1 MTTTLLNKAVAY
13 HLGLSESGVSRL
25 RSGSRT
31 PSLAVMQDIEAA
43 YGWTVQDQS
52 NAIRNNTWTEEFEVA
67 LAAYAKD
74 DGDEDAAD

>member
-31 PSLAVMQDIEAA
+31 PSLAVMQNIEAA

-52 NAIRNNTWTEEFEVA
+52 NAIRNNTWTSGFEEA
-67 LAAYAKD
+67 LSVYAEANKD
-74 DGDEDAAD
+74 DTD